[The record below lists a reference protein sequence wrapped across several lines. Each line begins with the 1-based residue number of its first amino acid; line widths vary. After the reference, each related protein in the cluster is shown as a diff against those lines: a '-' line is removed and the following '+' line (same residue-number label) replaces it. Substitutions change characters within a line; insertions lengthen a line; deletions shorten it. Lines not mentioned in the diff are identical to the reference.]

1 MRKDLRLLLEIIYF
15 CLVCIP
21 IAGLLIAL
29 VYITFSARDI
39 IKKIIK

>member
-1 MRKDLRLLLEIIYF
+1 MRKDLRLLLEIVYF
-15 CLVCIP
+15 SLFCIP
-21 IAGLLIAL
+21 IAGLLIVL